1 VNRPKLRDVKLSTH
15 APVPV
20 DGGAIELLTQLYAA
34 CKLRSSI
41 LVGSTLNDWQMTG
54 AFNGANWENAPSH
67 RRSVSTEK

>member
-1 VNRPKLRDVKLSTH
+1 M
-15 APVPV
+15 
-20 DGGAIELLTQLYAA
+20 LLTQLYAA

-67 RRSVSTEK
+67 RRSASTEK